1 MENKKNNGLISM
13 YKSVKVM
20 SIEECYR
27 EKLKNLKNNNLN
39 KQPLAQIS
47 NFLQTQEPAP
57 N

>member
-1 MENKKNNGLISM
+1 MENKKNNGLIST

-27 EKLKNLKNNNLN
+27 EKLKNLKNNNLH